1 MLWKQAVTI
10 AQVIKGHSLAF
21 TPNRSIPPRKTYKK
35 PTETAR
41 LRSLK
46 TAVKNGAE
54 REVRDLWL
62 ESRDEGTA

>member
-1 MLWKQAVTI
+1 LLGVT
-10 AQVIKGHSLAF
+10 SERDLMAF
-21 TPNRSIPPRKTYKK
+21 TPNRSITPRKTYKK

-41 LRSLK
+41 LRCIK

-62 ESRDEGTA
+62 ESRGEGTA